1 MDSYDTQLEP
11 AVVLAE
17 NLDALSRQGEF
28 WWVEAL
34 NGAGANPAI
43 GTEVP
48 LAGLFFSTHPQV
60 QKIENQQLGQC
71 MVSRVVRADGEP
83 LATTNLGD
91 GGGPILLRDV
101 EMDLARPGE
110 LLHVV
115 LYWQAEEAVAASY
128 TVFTQLFDSSGRMV
142 AQQDNL
148 PVRGLAPTNT
158 WQPGL
163 VIRDPYDLQ
172 MPATVYPDG
181 YRLLVGLYAT
191 PDKRILLTLPDGS
204 TADHVVLPVQVGTGE
219 RGNE

>member
-1 MDSYDTQLEP
+1 M
-11 AVVLAE
+11 VLAN

-48 LAGLFFSTHPQV
+48 LAGLFFSTNPKV
-60 QKIENQQLGQC
+60 QKIENQQMGQC
-71 MVSRVVRADGEP
+71 MVSRVVRADGDP
-83 LATTNLGD
+83 LAVTNLGD
-91 GGGPILLRDV
+91 GGGPILLRGAEVGMAQAGD
-101 EMDLARPGE
+101 P
-110 LLHVV
+110 LHVV
-115 LYWQAEEAVAASY
+115 LYWQAEDPVTTSY
-128 TVFTQLFDSSGRMV
+128 TVFTQLFDSAGQMV

-158 WQPGL
+158 WQAGL

-181 YRLLVGLYAT
+181 YRLIVGLYAT

-204 TADHVVLPVQVGTGE
+204 TADHVVLPVQVK
-219 RGNE
+219 RNE